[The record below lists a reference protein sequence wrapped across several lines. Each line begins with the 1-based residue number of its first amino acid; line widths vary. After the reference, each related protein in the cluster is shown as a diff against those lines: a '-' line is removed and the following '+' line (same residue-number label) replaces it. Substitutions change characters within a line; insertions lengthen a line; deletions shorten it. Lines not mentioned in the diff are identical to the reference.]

1 MATRRRAL
9 PTYLELEELDA
20 LFAAAEPQPRLFFL
34 LCYRAGLR
42 AFEAARLRWPDFQ
55 WQADIPVSLRVRYG
69 KRAKEALLP
78 VDGALAEALRT
89 SHQVGNSEWVF
100 PATRPRRPCRYCE
113 LEGLKCGH
121 ISTRTAQ
128 WWIVAT
134 AAAVGIERRK
144 AHLHALRHSYATHLV
159 RGGANLRDVQ
169 DLLRHD
175 NIQTTSRYL
184 HSHPDRLRDAQ
195 GRLP

>member
-1 MATRRRAL
+1 MARRRAL
-9 PTYLELEELDA
+9 PTYLELEELAA
-20 LFAAAEPQPRLFFL
+20 LFATAEPQPRLFFL

-55 WQADIPVSLRVRYG
+55 WQADTPVSLRVRYG

-78 VDGALAEALRT
+78 VDSALAEALRT
-89 SHQVGNSEWVF
+89 SHHLGNSEWLF
-100 PATRPRRPCRYCE
+100 PATRLRRPCRYCL
-113 LEGLKCGH
+113 LEGLDCGH

-128 WWIVAT
+128 WWIVAAAT
-134 AAAVGIERRK
+134 AAGIERRK

-184 HSHPDRLRDAQ
+184 HSNPDRLRDAQ
-195 GRLP
+195 ERLP

>member
-1 MATRRRAL
+1 MGRRRAL

-20 LFAAAEPQPRLFFL
+20 LFAAAEPQPRLYFL

-42 AFEAARLRWPDFQ
+42 AFETARLRWGDFQ
-55 WQADIPVSLRVRYG
+55 WRADLPASLRVRYG

-78 VDGALAEALRT
+78 VDGPLAEALRT
-89 SHQVGNSEWVF
+89 SHHLGNNEWLF
-100 PATRPRRPCRYCE
+100 PATRPRRPCRYCALEE
-113 LEGLKCGH
+113 LECGH

-128 WWIVAT
+128 WWIVA
-134 AAAVGIERRK
+134 AAAAAGIERRK

-184 HSHPDRLRDAQ
+184 HSNPDRLRDAQ
-195 GRLP
+195 QRLP